1 MRYMLLH
8 HGDENLALSPEEDAQ
23 VQHQLAMWIE
33 EMVGRGVIVHGD
45 RLRPTAETTSVR
57 VRDEEI
63 VVFDGPF
70 AETKEQMGG
79 YDIIEVASLD
89 EAIEVASKHPV
100 ARLGTV
106 EVRAFWPL

>member
-8 HGDENLALSPEEDAQ
+8 HGDETLSLSPDEEAQ
-23 VQHQLAMWIE
+23 VQDRLAAWIE
-33 EMVGRGVIVHGD
+33 EMVNRGVIVHGD

-57 VRDEEI
+57 VRDDEVI
-63 VVFDGPF
+63 VFDGPF

-79 YDIIEVASLD
+79 YDVIEVAGLD

-106 EVRAFWPL
+106 EVRPFWPL